1 MQETFRQYR
10 EFFSTN
16 PYEQLLRISWTYAR
30 GMRGRYV
37 LIYVMF
43 TCVNVLSSLQPIL
56 FGYFINYLQAGEGD
70 LLTAA
75 WIYGGAYLALILAGW
90 AFQWPARLM
99 ERRMAFD
106 ISRRLLMET
115 YDQVVG
121 LPLEWHRRH
130 HSGDTINRT
139 RKAYEALKSFFDNG
153 FVYFQTLVRMFIS
166 IAAIIWFSA
175 IFGGVAGV
183 SGVLIVLT
191 VLAFDRPIITVTK
204 ETNERENDLLAG
216 LSDNLGNIITVTT
229 LRLGRQTARQIM
241 HRLKA
246 VWPPFL
252 RNTQLNEQK
261 WFTTGVLIGL
271 MYAIIVIGY
280 VYQNYVPG
288 EVFLVGGLV
297 TLIGYVNQFSNMFNA
312 LTGQYNTIIR
322 LRADLAAIDPI
333 VEADRTFARPASLP
347 PSQVR
352 KDWQTLEVRDLHFT
366 YDPEAGERRGLADI
380 RLTLERG
387 KRIAFIG
394 PSGSGKTTLLYL
406 LRGLYPPDRITV
418 CKSGPAIKDVLFGE
432 TSPAGRLPMGM
443 PRVTGQQPQYY
454 AHPPTGRP
462 ANPDP
467 SVDSARYKDVAIGPL
482 FPFGHGL
489 SYARFD
495 YSDLKIMPQGSGQ
508 SLRWSVS
515 VTVTNTGARDADEVV
530 QLYIHAPVPGLSRP
544 VKELRGFSRVSI
556 PAGQTRRVTFTLSP
570 AQFAVWRDGWHIS
583 PGTVE
588 VMIGASSDDI
598 RLRGTL
604 SNPVDRAVAADEIAG
619 AAPATAVAIG

>member
-1 MQETFRQYR
+1 MKETFRQWR

-115 YDQVVG
+115 YDKVVG

-418 CKSGPAIKDVLFGE
+418 CFDGQPQETAAQLYGQTTLIPQTPEIFEETIRQNLTMGLKRKPAAVERAIHLAAMEDVISKAEHGLDTWLSEGGANLSGGQRQRLSIARGLLAAD
-432 TSPAGRLPMGM
+432 TSTLLLLDEPTSSLDPRSEALVYERIFAAFPEMTIVSTLHRLPLLE
-443 PRVTGQQPQYY
+443 
-454 AHPPTGRP
+454 H
-462 ANPDP
+462 
-467 SVDSARYKDVAIGPL
+467 
-482 FPFGHGL
+482 
-489 SYARFD
+489 FD
-495 YSDLKIMPQGSGQ
+495 YVYYLENGRVLQAG
-508 SLRWSVS
+508 
-515 VTVTNTGARDADEVV
+515 TVA
-530 QLYIHAPVPGLSRP
+530 
-544 VKELRGFSRVSI
+544 ELRA
-556 PAGQTRRVTFTLSP
+556 AGVVP
-570 AQFAVWRDGWHIS
+570 
-583 PGTVE
+583 
-588 VMIGASSDDI
+588 
-598 RLRGTL
+598 
-604 SNPVDRAVAADEIAG
+604 
-619 AAPATAVAIG
+619 

>member
-115 YDQVVG
+115 YDKVVG

-333 VEADRTFARPASLP
+333 VEADQTFARPASLP

-418 CKSGPAIKDVLFGE
+418 CFDGQPQETAAQLYGQTTLIPQTPEIFEETIRQNLTMGLKRKPAAVERAIHLAAMEDVISKAEHGLDTWLSEGGANLSGGQRQRLSIARGLLAAD
-432 TSPAGRLPMGM
+432 TSTLLLLDEPTSSLDPRSEALVYERIFAAFPEMTIVSTLHRLPLLE
-443 PRVTGQQPQYY
+443 
-454 AHPPTGRP
+454 H
-462 ANPDP
+462 
-467 SVDSARYKDVAIGPL
+467 
-482 FPFGHGL
+482 
-489 SYARFD
+489 FD
-495 YSDLKIMPQGSGQ
+495 YVYYLENGRVLQAG
-508 SLRWSVS
+508 
-515 VTVTNTGARDADEVV
+515 TVA
-530 QLYIHAPVPGLSRP
+530 
-544 VKELRGFSRVSI
+544 ELRA
-556 PAGQTRRVTFTLSP
+556 AGVVP
-570 AQFAVWRDGWHIS
+570 
-583 PGTVE
+583 
-588 VMIGASSDDI
+588 
-598 RLRGTL
+598 
-604 SNPVDRAVAADEIAG
+604 
-619 AAPATAVAIG
+619 

>member
-1 MQETFRQYR
+1 MNETLRQWR

-16 PYEQLLRISWTYAR
+16 PYEYLLRVSWTYAR

-37 LIYVMF
+37 LIYAMF

-56 FGYFINYLQAGEGD
+56 FGLFINYLQAGEGD

-75 WIYGGAYLALILAGW
+75 WIYGGAYVALILASW

-106 ISRRLLMET
+106 ISRRLLMAT

-139 RKAYEALKSFFDNG
+139 RKAYEALKNFFDNG

-166 IAAIIWFSA
+166 IVAIIWFSA
-175 IFGGVAGV
+175 VFGGVAGV

-191 VLAFDRPIITVTK
+191 VVAFDRPIIAVTK

-216 LSDNLGNIITVTT
+216 LSDNLGNIVTVTT

-241 HRLKA
+241 QRLKA

-261 WFTTGVLIGL
+261 WFATGVLIGL

-312 LTGQYNTIIR
+312 LTGQYNTVIR

-352 KDWQTLEVRDLHFT
+352 KAWRSLEVRDLHFT

-380 RLTLERG
+380 RLKLERG

-394 PSGSGKTTLLYL
+394 ASGSGKTTLLYL
-406 LRGLYPPDRITV
+406 LRGLYPPDRITISFDDGAQENPAQLYGQTTLIPQTPEIFEETIRQNLTMGLKRKPAAV
-418 CKSGPAIKDVLFGE
+418 ERAIHLAAMEDVIAKAEHGLDTWLSEGGANLSGGQRQRLSIARGLLAAD
-432 TSPAGRLPMGM
+432 TSTLLLLDEPTSSLDARSEKQVYERIFAAYPDTTIVSTLHRLPLLE
-443 PRVTGQQPQYY
+443 
-454 AHPPTGRP
+454 H
-462 ANPDP
+462 
-467 SVDSARYKDVAIGPL
+467 
-482 FPFGHGL
+482 
-489 SYARFD
+489 FD
-495 YSDLKIMPQGSGQ
+495 YVYYLENGRVAREG
-508 SLRWSVS
+508 
-515 VTVTNTGARDADEVV
+515 TVA
-530 QLYIHAPVPGLSRP
+530 
-544 VKELRGFSRVSI
+544 ELRA
-556 PAGQTRRVTFTLSP
+556 AGVVP
-570 AQFAVWRDGWHIS
+570 
-583 PGTVE
+583 
-588 VMIGASSDDI
+588 
-598 RLRGTL
+598 
-604 SNPVDRAVAADEIAG
+604 
-619 AAPATAVAIG
+619 